1 MFQYE
6 EEYAANNKKYSAHA
20 KWGLKSDIKS
30 EISGGGQPCVPVSD
44 KWNFP
49 GLYLTWKEL
58 MSAKGKY
65 PKRSYWSVNS
75 DAAV

>member
-30 EISGGGQPCVPVSD
+30 EIRGGGQPCVPVSD

-49 GLYLTWKEL
+49 GLYLT
-58 MSAKGKY
+58 
-65 PKRSYWSVNS
+65 
-75 DAAV
+75 